1 MAMVY
6 CCVPL
11 CKSRSGKTPGV
22 SFHQFP
28 VDEELCAKW
37 RKHISRENLVIN
49 DKSASTVVCSKH
61 FLLSDYV
68 SECKI
73 KRLVPGAVPTVF
85 EGYPSYLAPSAKK
98 PRRNPKAR
106 DPIPPRK
113 PAKRKAEPEEYAVLE
128 SPEGES
134 KQKASTCTQTTHN
147 DAQRASRY
155 LSLVARLRSQ
165 VAYHRSKFSKAQ
177 QQLEAE
183 RKVISSYRDDKH
195 YASVKNIAADAEK
208 GEKRLFSCFTK

>member
-11 CKSRSGKTPGV
+11 CKSQSGKTPGV

-85 EGYPSYLAPSAKK
+85 PSYLDIRLTLHPVQRNHVGIEKLEILFLLGSQQNRRLSQKSMLFWSRQKVNPSRKLVH
-98 PRRNPKAR
+98 AR
-106 DPIPPRK
+106 
-113 PAKRKAEPEEYAVLE
+113 KRH
-128 SPEGES
+128 
-134 KQKASTCTQTTHN
+134 TTM
-147 DAQRASRY
+147 
-155 LSLVARLRSQ
+155 RSGR
-165 VAYHRSKFSKAQ
+165 VDTFHW
-177 QQLEAE
+177 
-183 RKVISSYRDDKH
+183 
-195 YASVKNIAADAEK
+195 
-208 GEKRLFSCFTK
+208 